1 MLLLEPVVSG
11 PRYQV
16 GQERDCL
23 RHSEMARWR
32 NWHARHPTSSGGG
45 LGNHLAGRG
54 ATLSYPNRRANA
66 TVCCLTQKNAL
77 DNTLDNK
84 KAGAPPKVEER
95 LQVLVNLVECLEAV
109 AQVAKRGIVV
119 TATGPIF
126 GMGHAAI

>member
-1 MLLLEPVVSG
+1 MLS
-11 PRYQV
+11 
-16 GQERDCL
+16 
-23 RHSEMARWR
+23 
-32 NWHARHPTSSGGG
+32 
-45 LGNHLAGRG
+45 
-54 ATLSYPNRRANA
+54 NA
-66 TVCCLTQKNAL
+66 KNAL